1 MPLTELLELAK
12 TGKGEAFET
21 RCLELLES
29 GMLTL
34 AQLIG
39 PFEQFE
45 RDGRAERLVT
55 LTQMVFETLAPTTD
69 PAAALALAR
78 VALIAAPQNEELRK
92 LTVELYR
99 QVYGQEPNLQAVLES
114 SGLITGR
121 AVRTALRV
129 LDLCLAL
136 QPGDLLISRMDDRVV
151 EITDLDRARGL
162 FTLRREGRVTTL
174 PAAEVSREYDR
185 IARDDFR
192 ALRQAPPEQL
202 AKLIADDPVAVVI
215 GIIHA
220 HGEHIDA
227 DLLRQELV
235 PRYIEQQAWSTWWSR
250 AKRLL
255 KRSPHVVVE
264 GRAPILLTYCAA
276 GHTVEDETWAAF
288 AGHNEPEDWLGTAEG
303 YLREKAARKE
313 PPDAVLLQR
322 LHDHIANCITAVRA
336 RRPAEA
342 LACALVLGRLGEKGV
357 PTTADAREL
366 AVTMLR
372 ETADPVLLLKGV
384 SHEGL
389 RERGL
394 ELLKAAHPETWVD
407 MILGWLSTAPAV
419 LLDKLATAAVD
430 AGRVEDVQCFVD
442 LGLAD
447 PAGHPELFFWLWK
460 TPTRAQALRLP
471 ADAELFRQILDMLSA
486 LGRTVTAEPEVVKEF
501 RHRMKAALG
510 LRDYAK
516 VRQVFQACSESSAIT
531 MRRQLNRLEGLGDN
545 APTKMLDILRD
556 VHPLLWVVRSKQ
568 VAPWQEK
575 DYIWSTP
582 EGANRRTAERDEILN
597 VKMPQNAK
605 RIGEAAS
612 HGDLSENSEYKFA
625 LEERDLLRA
634 RLATINDELSRTRV
648 LSAHDVPADIVGIGS
663 RVTLRTVADGTE
675 KVMTFLGAF
684 DSDVDHGIYSYVA
697 PTAQKLMGKSI
708 GEHVTFL
715 VDGQECE
722 FEIVALANALD
733 HGSKGT
739 GVPGVYL

>member
-12 TGKGEAFET
+12 TGKCEAFET
-21 RCLELLES
+21 RCLELLE
-29 GMLTL
+29 GGAL
-34 AQLIG
+34 ALGQLIG

-55 LTQMVFETLAPTTD
+55 LIQMVFETLAPTTD
-69 PAAALALAR
+69 PTAALALTR
-78 VALIAAPQNEELRK
+78 VAFIAAPQNEALRK
-92 LTVELYR
+92 LTIELYR
-99 QVYGQEPNLQAVLES
+99 QVYGQEPNFQAVLES
-114 SGLITGR
+114 SGLTTGR

-174 PAAEVSREYDR
+174 PAAEVSREYER

-202 AKLIADDPVAVVI
+202 AKLIAEDPVAVVI

-220 HGEHIDA
+220 HGEHIDS
-227 DLLRQELV
+227 DLLKQELV
-235 PRYIEQQAWSTWWSR
+235 PRYIEHQAWSPWWTR
-250 AKRLL
+250 AKSLL
-255 KRSPHVVVE
+255 KRSSHVVVE
-264 GRAPILLTYCAA
+264 GRSPVLLTYCAA
-276 GHTVEDETWAAF
+276 GQTVEDESWAAF
-288 AGHNEPEDWLGTAEG
+288 TGKNEPEDWLGTAEG

-313 PPDAVLLQR
+313 PPDTTLLQR
-322 LHDHIANCITAVRA
+322 IHDHIAKYITAVRT

-342 LACALVLGRLGEKGV
+342 LACALVLDRLGEKGV
-357 PTTADAREL
+357 PTTAEPREL
-366 AVTMLR
+366 AVTLLR
-372 ETADPVLLLKGV
+372 ETADPILLLKGV

-394 ELLKAAHPETWVD
+394 ELLKAAHPETWVE
-407 MILGWLSTAPAV
+407 LTLSWLTTAPAV
-419 LLDKLATAAVD
+419 LLDKLGTAAVD
-430 AGRVEDVQCFVD
+430 AGHAADVQQFID

-460 TPTRAQALRLP
+460 TPTRAKALRVP
-471 ADAELFRQILDMLSA
+471 ADAELFRQILDTLSA

-516 VRQVFQACSESSAIT
+516 LRQVFQACSESAAVTI
-531 MRRQLNRLEGLGDN
+531 RQQLNRLEGLGDN
-545 APTKMLDILRD
+545 APSKMLDILRD
-556 VHPLLWVVRSKQ
+556 VHPQLWVVRSKQ

-575 DYIWSTP
+575 ITIWSTP
-582 EGANRRTAERDEILN
+582 EGVNRRTAERDDILN

-648 LSAHDVPADIVGIGS
+648 LNVHDVPGDSVGIGS
-663 RVTLRTVADGTE
+663 RVVLRAVADNSE

-697 PTAQKLMGKSI
+697 PTAQKLMGKVV

-715 VDGQECE
+715 VDGHEHE
-722 FEIVALANALD
+722 FEIVALANALQY
-733 HGSKGT
+733 GGA
-739 GVPGVYL
+739 